1 MVIIYNLLL
10 TFIFLFSPI
19 IFFYRIIIGKE
30 ELNRFS
36 EKYCSYKEK
45 KNRGCTV
52 WFHAASVGET
62 MSILPVL
69 KKLEKRNEVH
79 KILLTTTT
87 TSSAKIFKKYNFKR
101 TIHRYFPID
110 TNYIS
115 NKFIDYWEPQLAVFV
130 ESEIWP
136 MMFQNLYK
144 KKIPIMLL
152 NARITKKSFKRWFI
166 IKNFSKNIFGK
177 IDIAL
182 PQNNESSKYLKLLG
196 VKNIKPKGNLKFY
209 GDKKNDINFFKKRK
223 KFKGRKLWCAAST
236 HFDEEIIIGKLH
248 KRLKIKSKKIL
259 TIVIPRHIKR
269 SNEIVSSLK
278 DIDLKV
284 VKHSSNTQI
293 SNDTDI
299 YLVDTF
305 GDTQKFYNLSSVSF
319 VGGSLIDHGGQNPL
333 EPARLGNFIIHGP
346 YIQNFFEVYEY
357 LKKIKISK
365 IFKKTSS
372 VENII
377 LEKLDKKIPTLQRKK
392 IYTVG
397 NSILDKNLYEINKY
411 LK

>member
-30 ELNRFS
+30 EFNRFS

-45 KNRGCTV
+45 KDSGCTV

-69 KKLEKRNEVH
+69 KKLEKRNEIQ

-87 TSSAKIFKKYNFKR
+87 TSSAKIFKKYKFKK

-110 TNYIS
+110 TNFIS
-115 NKFIDYWEPQLAVFV
+115 NKFINYWEPQLAVFV

-182 PQNNESSKYLKLLG
+182 PQIMN
-196 VKNIKPKGNLKFY
+196 
-209 GDKKNDINFFKKRK
+209 
-223 KFKGRKLWCAAST
+223 
-236 HFDEEIIIGKLH
+236 HQ
-248 KRLKIKSKKIL
+248 
-259 TIVIPRHIKR
+259 
-269 SNEIVSSLK
+269 
-278 DIDLKV
+278 
-284 VKHSSNTQI
+284 NT
-293 SNDTDI
+293 
-299 YLVDTF
+299 
-305 GDTQKFYNLSSVSF
+305 
-319 VGGSLIDHGGQNPL
+319 
-333 EPARLGNFIIHGP
+333 
-346 YIQNFFEVYEY
+346 
-357 LKKIKISK
+357 
-365 IFKKTSS
+365 
-372 VENII
+372 
-377 LEKLDKKIPTLQRKK
+377 
-392 IYTVG
+392 
-397 NSILDKNLYEINKY
+397 
-411 LK
+411 